1 MRVIS
6 FRLALVLLSSAAFAQ
21 PLPGTPTDK
30 LVGETIGH
38 PPPLPGPPPAS
49 EPSKPPAANSTPS
62 SQSAPK
68 GYTGAYGPPGPA
80 TPYYTGPPPE
90 VFASTGRSVEGPNN
104 TTLIVKAVP
113 CTGAARSTDGTTTCV
128 GIPDSFKKS
137 AR

>member
-1 MRVIS
+1 MRLIS
-6 FRLALVLLSSAAFAQ
+6 FLLALAHLSSAAFAQ
-21 PLPGTPTDK
+21 QLPVTPSNK
-30 LVGETIGH
+30 SIGETIGH
-38 PPPLPGPPPAS
+38 PPPLSGPPPAS
-49 EPSKPPAANSTPS
+49 EPSKSPAPASG
-62 SQSAPK
+62 QSASK